1 MVQEANFVYIVA
13 LAHILNNPTASDRGK
28 VAFDIAYKLAQ
39 SDMCPTVDQQYGEK
53 VEWWMDYAKGWA
65 DEAKKEKAN
74 GMKAPFL
81 TQINDPGKLK
91 GKDPNTALMMGPLLI
106 DIKKQQGFMKH
117 AICLS
122 FFYMLMADEYEL
134 NYKDCIREIISMSGD
149 TDTNACI
156 AGAVV
161 GALVGFNKIDESMV
175 QKLLECDVTGEG
187 RIRPD
192 WLSVGRV
199 GVKNIQ
205 KLIEVRAGDSY
216 QFVNHP

>member
-1 MVQEANFVYIVA
+1 
-13 LAHILNNPTASDRGK
+13 
-28 VAFDIAYKLAQ
+28 
-39 SDMCPTVDQQYGEK
+39 
-53 VEWWMDYAKGWA
+53 
-65 DEAKKEKAN
+65 
-74 GMKAPFL
+74 
-81 TQINDPGKLK
+81 
-91 GKDPNTALMMGPLLI
+91 
-106 DIKKQQGFMKH
+106 MKH

-122 FFYMLMADEYEL
+122 FYYMMMSSEYEL

-161 GALVGFNKIDESMV
+161 GALLGFNKLDQSMV

-187 RIRPD
+187 RIRPE

-199 GVKNIQ
+199 GVKNIER
-205 KLIEVRAGDSY
+205 LIEVRAGESY